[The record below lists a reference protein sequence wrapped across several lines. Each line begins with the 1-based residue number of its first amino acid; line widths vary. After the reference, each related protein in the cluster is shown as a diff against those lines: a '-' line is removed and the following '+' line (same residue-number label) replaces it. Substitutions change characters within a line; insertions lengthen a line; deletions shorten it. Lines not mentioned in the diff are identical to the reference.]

1 MGNGGNFEIP
11 QEILAVLPSDPYE
24 QLDLA
29 RRITAMAVAER
40 LSKLEGETGKLRAK
54 LAEKEL
60 FITELNDRV
69 ADAESTLEE
78 TTARLSTA
86 LDEQA
91 KLTNEKNLLV
101 NTVKKLNRD
110 VAKLETFKRTLMQS
124 LQEDDDGGHKSEY
137 GGHSSSVAALVA
149 SEAKKANRSQAWN
162 DDNDSEPSPNHQGPP
177 SSADLTGA
185 GNQDVK
191 HLEVDAPKQSS
202 NSYTAPPMPAQ
213 SYPPPQPTS
222 QPPPVDQSRWQSAGS
237 PERAPHHETTSSK
250 VPLPLSLPSS
260 RSTTAPN
267 SPPSVSS
274 TPGGNRRVDGKEFFR
289 QARNRLSYEQFSAFL
304 ANIKE
309 LNAHRQTREE
319 TLRKADKTFGPEN
332 KDLYIAFDGLL
343 IFILC
348 FFDERCL
355 FPGYVRLVKATVS
368 GVDCN
373 KAIVL
378 LVIFCKS

>member
-11 QEILAVLPSDPYE
+11 QDVLAVLPSDPYE

-54 LAEKEL
+54 LAEKDL
-60 FITELNDRV
+60 IITDLNDRV
-69 ADAESTLEE
+69 IDAETTLQE
-78 TTARLSTA
+78 TTARLSSA

-91 KLTNEKNLLV
+91 KLTNERNLLV

-124 LQEDDDGGHKSEY
+124 LQEDDDGGHKSSEY
-137 GGHSSSVAALVA
+137 GGHASVAALVA
-149 SEAKKANRSQAWN
+149 SEAKKTPNSDSWMNNRGHMWN
-162 DDNDSEPSPNHQGPP
+162 EDNDSENLSQGGAPAP
-177 SSADLTGA
+177 ADLGVPAA

-191 HLEVDAPKQSS
+191 HLEMDAPTKQSN
-202 NSYTAPPMPAQ
+202 NSHTPPLPPQTYAPVPT
-213 SYPPPQPTS
+213 PPQPIS
-222 QPPPVDQSRWQSAGS
+222 QPPPNESSRWQSAGS
-237 PERAPHHETTSSK
+237 PERPPPQESSK

-267 SPPSVSS
+267 SPPNVNS
-274 TPGGNRRVDGKEFFR
+274 TPGRTPRVDGKEFFR

-319 TLRKADKTFGPEN
+319 TLRKADKTFGPDN

-343 IFILC
+343 SRHL
-348 FFDERCL
+348 
-355 FPGYVRLVKATVS
+355 S
-368 GVDCN
+368 
-373 KAIVL
+373 
-378 LVIFCKS
+378 S

>member
-60 FITELNDRV
+60 IITELNDRV

-78 TTARLSTA
+78 TTARLSAA
-86 LDEQA
+86 LDDQA
-91 KLTNEKNLLV
+91 KLANEKNLLV

-124 LQEDDDGGHKSEY
+124 LQEDDDGSHKSEY

-149 SEAKKANRSQAWN
+149 SEAKKASSDSWSNSRSQAWN
-162 DDNDSEPSPNHQGPP
+162 DDNDSEPSHTHGSPA
-177 SSADLTGA
+177 SADATG
-185 GNQDVK
+185 
-191 HLEVDAPKQSS
+191 
-202 NSYTAPPMPAQ
+202 
-213 SYPPPQPTS
+213 
-222 QPPPVDQSRWQSAGS
+222 AGS
-237 PERAPHHETTSSK
+237 PERAPPQESSSK

-260 RSTTAPN
+260 LVISPLERSVKTA
-267 SPPSVSS
+267 
-274 TPGGNRRVDGKEFFR
+274 
-289 QARNRLSYEQFSAFL
+289 LS
-304 ANIKE
+304 
-309 LNAHRQTREE
+309 R
-319 TLRKADKTFGPEN
+319 G
-332 KDLYIAFDGLL
+332 
-343 IFILC
+343 
-348 FFDERCL
+348 
-355 FPGYVRLVKATVS
+355 
-368 GVDCN
+368 DCN

-378 LVIFCKS
+378 LLMFCNP

>member
-11 QEILAVLPSDPYE
+11 QDVLAVLPSDPYE

-54 LAEKEL
+54 LAEKDL
-60 FITELNDRV
+60 IITDLNDRV
-69 ADAESTLEE
+69 IDAETTLQE
-78 TTARLSTA
+78 TTARLSSA

-91 KLTNEKNLLV
+91 KLTNERNLLV

-124 LQEDDDGGHKSEY
+124 LQEDDDGGHKSSEY
-137 GGHSSSVAALVA
+137 GGHASVAALVA
-149 SEAKKANRSQAWN
+149 SEAKKTPNSDSWMNNRGHMWN
-162 DDNDSEPSPNHQGPP
+162 EDNDSENLSQGGAPAP
-177 SSADLTGA
+177 ADLG
-185 GNQDVK
+185 V
-191 HLEVDAPKQSS
+191 
-202 NSYTAPPMPAQ
+202 PA
-213 SYPPPQPTS
+213 
-222 QPPPVDQSRWQSAGS
+222 AGS
-237 PERAPHHETTSSK
+237 PERPPPQESSK

-267 SPPSVSS
+267 SPPNVNS
-274 TPGGNRRVDGKEFFR
+274 TPGRTPRVDGKEFFR

-319 TLRKADKTFGPEN
+319 TLRKADKTFGPDN

-343 IFILC
+343 SRHL
-348 FFDERCL
+348 
-355 FPGYVRLVKATVS
+355 S
-368 GVDCN
+368 
-373 KAIVL
+373 
-378 LVIFCKS
+378 S